1 MTLPVP
7 NSETFD
13 KYKIIDNKPFSKHLT
28 KFLNSKSDDGYV
40 LNLNAEWGAG
50 KTTFLQ
56 CWYNELSQNHPV
68 VYFDAWKSDF
78 SKDAMLALV
87 DCFQGQLK
95 NPRSDNK
102 KFAKGL
108 LEKSSHFIRK
118 AAPAMAVGYVK
129 HKTGIP
135 GDVSLFEDARETL
148 GFDIAENECGEAL
161 KEVLKSLVEQ
171 RQKVEGITEFKS
183 TLEEMAVSLIK
194 SLEGSETPKVYPI
207 YILVDELDRCRPSY
221 AIEIIENIK
230 HFFDTKKFVFVIA
243 TDTGQLQHSIKAV
256 YGQGF
261 DAYSYLSRFFH
272 KTVTLP
278 PPSTELYLKSRLEP
292 IIGDDFSFNDPHIKQ
307 MLVSIFDWHNMT
319 SLREVDKVIQDI
331 EIAKLSDKQFRILP
345 LVVLCI
351 LKRLHSVQ
359 YSNFTKSKETPY
371 QNSSNSN
378 RSPDI
383 LRNNHNIPPITFA
396 KGANISIEQILF
408 FILQN
413 LNTTHPNMSW
423 DAVVQG
429 NVQSH
434 TTNIAVIATTCH
446 FVINPH
452 KELAGLSDYMRV
464 LELAGHFE

>member
-7 NSETFD
+7 STETFD
-13 KYKIIDNKPFSKHLT
+13 QYTIIDNKPFSEHLT
-28 KFLNSKSDDGYV
+28 TFLNSKADNGYV

-56 CWYNELSQNHPV
+56 CWYNELAKDHPV

-78 SKDAMLALV
+78 SKDAMLALI
-87 DCFQGQLK
+87 DCFHAQLTS
-95 NPRSDNK
+95 PISDNK
-102 KFAKGL
+102 ELIRKFFEKGGY
-108 LEKSSHFIRK
+108 FIRK
-118 AAPAMAVGYVK
+118 SIPSLAAGVLKHQMGMSNDDPLIEDLPAA
-129 HKTGIP
+129 
-135 GDVSLFEDARETL
+135 
-148 GFDIAENECGEAL
+148 FDIDIPDKACGDAL
-161 KEVLKSLVEQ
+161 KEVLKGVLEQ
-171 RQKVEGITEFKS
+171 RTKVKGIEDFKAV
-183 TLEEMAVSLIK
+183 LESLSKAVIDSYEE
-194 SLEGSETPKVYPI
+194 SDTPKQYPI
-207 YILVDELDRCRPSY
+207 YVLVDELDRCRPSY
-221 AIEIIENIK
+221 AIEVIENIK

-292 IIGDDFSFNDPHIKQ
+292 IIGDDFSFNDLHIKQ

-331 EIAKLSDKQFRILP
+331 EIAKLSNKQFRILP

-378 RSPDI
+378 RNPDI

-396 KGANISIEQILF
+396 KGANISIEHVLF

-413 LNTTHPNMSW
+413 VNATHPNISW
-423 DAVVQG
+423 NAVVQK

-434 TTNIAVIATTCH
+434 STNIAVIATTYH

-452 KELAGLSDYMRV
+452 QELADLSDYMRV